1 MVLSESLLVSL
12 VKMIDRIPIPP
23 PPAKRPRG
31 RPVTYPDRLLLK
43 ALVLMI
49 IRRLYTAWALLRFL
63 DQAEPLVQQLRCLLS
78 EHGRFPSRRT
88 WERRLQR
95 LPSTLPALIG
105 CLGRHLVQVL
115 NLWAEQGHG
124 AALDS
129 TPLRAHGGGWHKQHR
144 DQGVVPHTSIDTEA
158 AWSKSGYQG
167 WWYGWK
173 LHLAVSIGRRWIPL
187 AAEFTPANAADNL
200 IAPQLLR
207 ELPLAIRYVLGDQH
221 YNTPELRAEC
231 VLHNREL
238 VATRRGKYPHPDGGV
253 EGRRLFHKLRSQA
266 IEPFNGLFK
275 NLFEWRGQMPVKGLN
290 RCQLLALGAVF
301 LYQLVLLYQHEQH
314 LPLGAG
320 IKPLLRAA

>member
-12 VKMIDRIPIPP
+12 IKMIDRIPMPP
-23 PPAKRPRG
+23 SSTKRTRG
-31 RPVTYPDRLLLK
+31 RPVTYPDRLILK
-43 ALVLMI
+43 ALLIMI

-63 DQAEPLVQQLRCLLS
+63 EQAEPLVQQRRCLLS

-115 NLWAEQGHG
+115 NPWAEQGHG

-129 TPLRAHGGGWHKQHR
+129 TPLRAHGGVWHKQHR
-144 DQGVVPHTSIDTEA
+144 DQGVVPHPSIDTEA
-158 AWSKSGYQG
+158 AWSKSGYHG

-173 LHLAVSIGRRWIPL
+173 LHLAVTIGRLWIPL
-187 AAEFTPANAADNL
+187 AAEITPANEADKV
-200 IAPQLLR
+200 IAPRLLR
-207 ELPLAIRYVLGDQH
+207 ELPMEVRDVLGDQH
-221 YNTPELRAEC
+221 YHTPALRAEC
-231 VLHNREL
+231 ALHNREL
-238 VATRRGKYPHPDGGV
+238 GATRRGTYPHTDGGV
-253 EGRRLFHKLRSQA
+253 EVRRLFHKLRSQA

-275 NLFEWRGQMPVKGLN
+275 NVFEWNGQMPVKGLN
-290 RCQLLALGAVF
+290 RCQLLALGAIF
-301 LYQLVLLYQHEQH
+301 LYQLVLLYQHQH
-314 LPLGAG
+314 GLLVGID